1 MTPITTAVAACID
14 DLNKIPSYGKFRL
27 LTQSHIMVEI
37 RAEKNK
43 AISGIKNSR
52 KVTYSRMSKESFIVK
67 PLSCIAVHFAL
78 IISKRT

>member
-1 MTPITTAVAACID
+1 MIPMITAVAACID

-37 RAEKNK
+37 RADRNK

-52 KVTYSRMSKESFIVK
+52 KVTSW
-67 PLSCIAVHFAL
+67 
-78 IISKRT
+78 